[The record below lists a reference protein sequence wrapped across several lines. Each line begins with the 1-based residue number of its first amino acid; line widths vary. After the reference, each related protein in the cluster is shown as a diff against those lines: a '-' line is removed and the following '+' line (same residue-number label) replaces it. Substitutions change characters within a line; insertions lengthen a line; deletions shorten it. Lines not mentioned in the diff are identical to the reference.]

1 MKTRTL
7 ALWLLPFLFILAG
20 CSSAG
25 GWNPLN
31 VIFGR
36 QAAAKQAAKVDET
49 ATEDATVTAAQV
61 EIVKTGV
68 AISSA
73 EKENPGSRAVAVAK
87 RTNANASALLNQRRP
102 LTVADLQDAIA
113 TAEGLLS
120 ENVAA
125 RKSAEEKQGE
135 AEKTNRELSE
145 ELGKLRAKIEM
156 LDAKAAT
163 EAAGNLA
170 TANKL
175 RWSNIWAAVSTV
187 GTVAFGIGMFI
198 YRANGFGF
206 ATRVAGGLADM
217 EKKNGAETADM
228 ARAFLDSALDAGDK
242 NKIFGALAKIAPAVA
257 HRVSNS

>member
-1 MKTRTL
+1 
-7 ALWLLPFLFILAG
+7 
-20 CSSAG
+20 
-25 GWNPLN
+25 
-31 VIFGR
+31 
-36 QAAAKQAAKVDET
+36 
-49 ATEDATVTAAQV
+49 
-61 EIVKTGV
+61 
-68 AISSA
+68 
-73 EKENPGSRAVAVAK
+73 VAK

-113 TAEGLLS
+113 TAQGLLS

-125 RKSAEEKQGE
+125 REAAEEKQGE

-145 ELGKLRAKIEM
+145 ELGTLREKIKT

-175 RWSNIWAAVSTV
+175 RWSNIWAAVGTV
-187 GTVAFGIGMFI
+187 GTVAFGIGMFL

-217 EKKNGAETADM
+217 EKKKGAETADI

-242 NKIFGALAKIAPAVA
+242 NKIFGALTKIAPAVA